1 MINSTKY
8 IATATRRN
16 VDGKPDYRWVERYTN
31 GLPVLFDSYE
41 SALDRAKSA
50 CYDPCYAMYDP
61 RAEIFTEAT

>member
-1 MINSTKY
+1 MSNTIKY

-31 GLPVLFDSYE
+31 GLPVLFESYE

-50 CYDPCYAMYDP
+50 YYNPCYAMYDP
-61 RAEIFTEAT
+61 KAEIFTGAA